1 MFHNPGFFRFCLFLP
16 ILYLSLIPFS
26 LSVAE
31 ISFNRDVLP
40 ILSDNCFKCHGPD
53 QRTRQANLR
62 LDLKE
67 SALRAENPVIQPR
80 DVGNSQLIVRIV
92 AGDPMRV
99 MPPPSSK
106 LELTSEQITTLKQWV
121 TEGARWDD
129 HWAFIPPSNPTL
141 PPTLVPFAAEN
152 EIDLFVHRRLKEAQ
166 LEPSTRA
173 DKETLIRRVTIDL
186 TGLPPT
192 IEAIESFL
200 SDKNSDAYEQLVNS
214 LLTTEAHAERLTLD
228 WMDLARYADSH
239 GLHAD
244 GWRRMWPWRDW
255 VISAFQKNTPYDQFV
270 TWQLA
275 GDLMPNPGK
284 EQILATAFHRN
295 HPMTAEGGVID
306 EEFRLYYV
314 FDRLETTATAFLGL
328 TMNCAR
334 CHDHKFDPISQKE
347 YYQLAAFFN
356 NVRELGMTGD
366 DGNYG
371 PVLALPDD
379 NTEKKLAEIDRQLE
393 TAQKKL
399 DQIQQQAKAE
409 FTQLV
414 IPPNTIVEPLDTL
427 KVHRFPLDEIVT
439 VEIDEGKIVQTVDGN
454 HQSTVSV
461 PPQPI
466 DGVDGKA
473 LWIEGEYQH
482 LSLKDIGNGDV
493 TDPFTISLWIKPQS
507 PTLNGG
513 EQVRHLT
520 NRTLLGTSGGKNQYW
535 RGWEL
540 YLDLKG
546 HLATRLIHNLPDN
559 LIHVRSLEQITDD
572 EWTHITF
579 SYDGTGQ
586 ATGVSLFLNGQ
597 SVPTE
602 IVMNQLTRTILP
614 KDGKARDVRVARSY
628 RGFTGD
634 FGIYQGGMDDIR
646 FYNSALT
653 RMEIDQ
659 LYQSYHQLDTKS
671 KINKTTT
678 VTSTSSDQFQ
688 HWLHRSRSD
697 WQAALNEYRVFKKQR
712 VELFSQ
718 VPLVMVMKEM
728 EKARETYRLYRG
740 EYGQPRERVN
750 AGTPAIVGSFP
761 TNLSANRLGLSR
773 WLFQPENPLTARVTV
788 NRYWQMLFGQGLVS
802 TPQDF
807 GVQGQRPSHPELLD
821 WLAVR
826 FRESGWDLR
835 ALLKLMVTSATYQQS
850 SVVVE
855 SAAKID
861 PDNRL
866 LWRSSTY
873 RWPAEFLRDNALAT
887 SGTLVQQ
894 VGGPSV
900 KPYQPE
906 GLWIEKNNFSA
917 KLRTYKTDSGDS
929 LYRRSLYTFIRRTS
943 PPPAMIT
950 LDAPNR
956 SVCTIKRIVTN
967 TPLQA
972 LVMMNDP
979 QFVESARL
987 LAERIQHQANQS
999 LNSRLTTAFRLLT
1012 CRFPT
1017 LTEVT
1022 LLKSCYQQNYQRF
1035 EKDVALAKALLS
1047 VGEKPMDESL
1057 KLTETAALTIVVNLV
1072 MNYDGFYMK
1081 R

>member
-1 MFHNPGFFRFCLFLP
+1 MFRNPGFSRFRLFLS

-26 LSVAE
+26 PSVAE
-31 ISFNRDVLP
+31 ISFDRDVLP

-53 QRTRQANLR
+53 RRTRQANLR

-67 SALRAENPVIQPR
+67 GALRTENPVIQPR
-80 DVGNSQLIVRIV
+80 DIENSQLIARIT
-92 AGDPMRV
+92 AEDPMQV

-106 LELTSEQITTLKQWV
+106 LELASEQIATLKQWV
-121 TEGARWDD
+121 IEGARWDN
-129 HWAFIPPSNPTL
+129 HWAFIPPGTSIL
-141 PPTLVPFAAEN
+141 PPALDPFEVEN
-152 EIDLFVHRRLKEAQ
+152 EIDQFIHPRLKEAQ
-166 LEPSTRA
+166 LEPSARA
-173 DKETLIRRVTIDL
+173 DKETLVRRVTVDL

-200 SDKNSDAYEQLVNS
+200 SDESPDAYEKLVDG
-214 LLTTEAHAERLTLD
+214 LLATEEHAERLALD

-275 GDLMPNPGK
+275 GDLMPNPSK

-347 YYQLAAFFN
+347 YYQLATFFN

-379 NTEKKLAEIDRQLE
+379 DAAKKLAGIDRQLE
-393 TAQKKL
+393 AAQKKL
-399 DQIQQQAKAE
+399 DQIQQQATAE
-409 FTQLV
+409 FSQLAT
-414 IPPNTIVEPLDTL
+414 PPNISLESLDTL
-427 KVHRFPLDEIVT
+427 TVHRFPLDEIVT
-439 VEIDEGKIVQTVDGN
+439 VETDEGKTVQAVDGN
-454 HQSTVSV
+454 PQSTVSV
-461 PPQPI
+461 LPQPI

-473 LWIEGEYQH
+473 LWIEGEYQY
-482 LSLKDIGNGDV
+482 LSLKGVGDGDV
-493 TDPFTISLWIKPQS
+493 TDPFALSLWIQPQPS
-507 PTLNGG
+507 TVNSG
-513 EQVRHLT
+513 EQVGHLT

-546 HLATRLIHNLPDN
+546 RLATRLIHNLPDN
-559 LIHVRSLEQITDD
+559 LIHVRSREQIADD
-572 EWTHITF
+572 EWTHVTF

-586 ATGVSLFLNGQ
+586 AKGVSLFINGQ
-597 SVPTE
+597 PIPTE
-602 IVMNQLTRTILP
+602 MVMNQLTRTILP
-614 KDGKARDVRVARSY
+614 EDGEVRDVRVARSY

-646 FYNSALT
+646 FYTSALT
-653 RMEIDQ
+653 RMEIGQ
-659 LYQSYHQLDTKS
+659 LYQSYRQPDTEYQ
-671 KINKTTT
+671 INTTA
-678 VTSTSSDQFQ
+678 TSSDQFQ
-688 HWLHRSRSD
+688 HWLHRSRND
-697 WQAALNEYRVFKKQR
+697 WQAALSEYRDFKNKR
-712 VELFSQ
+712 VELFSRM
-718 VPLVMVMKEM
+718 PLVMVMKEM
-728 EKARETYRLYRG
+728 ETARKTYRLHRG
-740 EYGQPRERVN
+740 EYGQPRERVS
-750 AGTPAIVGSFP
+750 AGTPAAVGVFP
-761 TNLSANRLGLSR
+761 ADLPANRLGLSQ

-788 NRYWQMLFGQGLVS
+788 NRYWQMLFGQGLVR

-826 FRESGWDLR
+826 FRESGWNLR

-850 SVVVE
+850 SVVAA

-861 PDNRL
+861 PSNRL
-866 LWRSSTY
+866 LWRSPTY
-873 RWPAEFLRDNALAT
+873 RWPAEFLRDKALAS
-887 SGTLVQQ
+887 SGALVQL

-943 PPPAMIT
+943 PPPAMTT

-956 SVCTIKRIVTN
+956 SVCTVKRIVTN

-979 QFVESARL
+979 QFVESARI
-987 LAERIQHQANQS
+987 LAEKIQHQDDQS
-999 LNSRLTTAFRLLT
+999 LDSRLTITFRLLT
-1012 CRFPT
+1012 CRPPT
-1017 LTEVT
+1017 TSEAV

-1035 EKDVALAKALLS
+1035 EKDAASAKALLS
-1047 VGEKPMDESL
+1047 VGEQPMDESL
-1057 KLTETAALTIVVNLV
+1057 KLSETAALTVVANLV